1 MARRN
6 NYSAD
11 LADTVIASGLA
22 VKGDLNSDND
32 ILVDGTV
39 EGSIVTKGNLIIGQ
53 PANINGNLQARSV
66 TIAGQLNGDVDATE
80 AVILEASAH
89 LEGNVTAPQ
98 LSIASGAYLRGKVA
112 MEMPE
117 EAQEEEQVG

>member
-1 MARRN
+1 MARKN

-39 EGSIVTKGNLIIGQ
+39 EGSIVTNGNLIIGQ
-53 PANINGNLQARSV
+53 PAVVNGPLQARSV
-66 TIAGQLNGDVDATE
+66 TIAGQLKGDVDATE

-89 LEGNVTAPQ
+89 MEGNVTAPQ
-98 LSIASGAYLRGKVA
+98 LSVAPGAYLRGKVA
-112 MEMPE
+112 MEAPDETVE
-117 EAQEEEQVG
+117 EDQIS

>member
-98 LSIASGAYLRGKVA
+98 LSIASGAYLRGKVT

>member
-6 NYSAD
+6 SYSAD

-39 EGSIVTKGNLIIGQ
+39 EGSIVTNGNLVIGQ
-53 PANINGNLQARSV
+53 PASINGHLQARSI
-66 TIAGQLNGDVDATE
+66 TIAGQLKGDVNATE
-80 AVILEASAH
+80 AVTLEASAH
-89 LEGNVTAPQ
+89 MEGNITSPQ
-98 LSIASGAYLRGKVA
+98 LSIAPGAYLRGKVT
-112 MEMPE
+112 METETPAETSE
-117 EAQEEEQVG
+117 ED